1 MIPNFEAMKYRAG
14 LMRSASCP
22 MYFVMCLKGSLEC
35 DISNHYFDKTGESHY
50 SRVRTASSLGGLGS
64 HFQLGPLF

>member
-22 MYFVMCLKGSLEC
+22 MYFVMCLKSALEC
-35 DISNHYFDKTGESHY
+35 DISNHYFDKTGEHTIHGCGQ
-50 SRVRTASSLGGLGS
+50 RRALEG
-64 HFQLGPLF
+64 